1 MLRVAEHA
9 ERTDTGRQRKGNED
23 AYFARSPLFAVA
35 DGMGGAQAGEVASR
49 AAIDAIERGLPDGP
63 GSAEERL
70 AGLVLVANERIIEMA
85 RADRERAGMGT
96 TMTAA
101 YVTEG
106 DVAVAHVGDSRMYR
120 LRGDELQLLTEDHTL
135 VAELERQGKIT
146 QEEAGRH
153 PQRSIITR
161 ALGADH
167 DIEVDHHTW
176 PARDGDVYLICSDGL
191 MMFPEE
197 EIPEIVRS
205 APDLRTA
212 ARALVDA
219 ANAGGGRDNITV
231 VLFRIEEIG
240 GPALDQDTSVGM
252 KAVAPPP
259 EPEPEPEAQ
268 PEPEPAPRP
277 EPAAAA
283 KVEPRR
289 PRVRT
294 AAPAAKQKSPWRRR
308 LTAGVLIVALIIV
321 PIVIGISIAVRSVYF
336 VGTDNSGFVSVYQ
349 GLPYNLPAGIHL
361 YREQFVSS
369 VNAATLP
376 QTQRGKLLDHKL
388 RSEGDANDLVKQL
401 ELGQLQQ

>member
-49 AAIDAIERGLPDGP
+49 AAIEAIENGLPDGP

-70 AGLVLVANERIIEMA
+70 AGLVLDANERIIEMA

-106 DVAVAHVGDSRMYR
+106 DVAIAHVGDSRLYR
-120 LRGDELQLLTEDHTL
+120 LRGDELARLTEDHTL

-197 EIPEIVRS
+197 QIGEIVRS

-212 ARALVDA
+212 ARSLVDA

-240 GPALDQDTSVGM
+240 DAASAVSDQDTSVGM
-252 KAVAPPP
+252 AAVKPPP
-259 EPEPEPEAQ
+259 ADPPPPA
-268 PEPEPAPRP
+268 EPATVQARQPRAP
-277 EPAAAA
+277 TAQRAV
-283 KVEPRR
+283 KRR
-289 PRVRT
+289 
-294 AAPAAKQKSPWRRR
+294 SPWRRR
-308 LTAGVLIVALIIV
+308 VGAGVIVTLLIIV

-336 VGTDNSGFVSVYQ
+336 VGTDNRGFVSVYQ
-349 GLPYNLPAGIHL
+349 GLPYDLPAGIHL
-361 YREQFVSS
+361 YREQFVSGVS
-369 VNAATLP
+369 AAALP
-376 QTQRGKLLDHKL
+376 APRREKLLDHKL
-388 RSEGDANDLVKQL
+388 RSERDANDLVKQL
-401 ELGQLQQ
+401 ELGQLQR

>member
-49 AAIDAIERGLPDGP
+49 TAIETIENGLPDGP

-70 AGLVLVANERIIEMA
+70 AGLVLDANERIIELA

-106 DVAVAHVGDSRMYR
+106 DVAIAHVGDSRLYR
-120 LRGDELQLLTEDHTL
+120 LRGDELERLTEDHTL

-161 ALGADH
+161 ALGAEH
-167 DIEVDHHTW
+167 DIQVDHHTW

-197 EIPEIVRS
+197 RIGEIVRS

-212 ARALVDA
+212 ARELVDA
-219 ANAGGGRDNITV
+219 ANDGGGRDNITV
-231 VLFRIEEIG
+231 VLFRVEEVG
-240 GPALDQDTSVGM
+240 RAADQDTSVGM
-252 KAVAPPP
+252 AAVKPPP
-259 EPEPEPEAQ
+259 AEAPATKVVEARQ
-268 PEPEPAPRP
+268 PRPPAPRR
-277 EPAAAA
+277 AV
-283 KVEPRR
+283 KRR
-289 PRVRT
+289 SRACATAT
-294 AAPAAKQKSPWRRR
+294 AA
-308 LTAGVLIVALIIV
+308 
-321 PIVIGISIAVRSVYF
+321 
-336 VGTDNSGFVSVYQ
+336 
-349 GLPYNLPAGIHL
+349 
-361 YREQFVSS
+361 
-369 VNAATLP
+369 
-376 QTQRGKLLDHKL
+376 
-388 RSEGDANDLVKQL
+388 
-401 ELGQLQQ
+401 

>member
-49 AAIDAIERGLPDGP
+49 AAIEAIENGLPDGP

-70 AGLVLVANERIIEMA
+70 AGLVLDANERIIEMA
-85 RADRERAGMGT
+85 QGDREKAGMGT

-106 DVAVAHVGDSRMYR
+106 DVAIAHVGDSRLYR
-120 LRGDELQLLTEDHTL
+120 IRGGELERLTEDHTL

-161 ALGADH
+161 ALGAEH
-167 DIEVDHHTW
+167 DIQVDHHTW
-176 PARDGDVYLICSDGL
+176 PARDGDIYLICSDGL

-197 EIPEIVRS
+197 EIGEIVRS

-212 ARALVDA
+212 ARSLVDA

-231 VLFRIEEIG
+231 VLFRIEDVG
-240 GPALDQDTSVGM
+240 ARAVSDQDTSVGM
-252 KAVAPPP
+252 AAVQAPPP
-259 EPEPEPEAQ
+259 A
-268 PEPEPAPRP
+268 EPATIAPRQ
-277 EPAAAA
+277 
-283 KVEPRR
+283 PRTPTAQR
-289 PRVRT
+289 PVKRS
-294 AAPAAKQKSPWRRR
+294 SPWRRR
-308 LTAGVLIVALIIV
+308 VGAIVIVTLLIIV

-336 VGTDNSGFVSVYQ
+336 VGTDKTGFVAVYQ
-349 GLPYNLPAGIHL
+349 GLPYDLPAGIHL
-361 YREQFVSS
+361 YREQFVSGVS
-369 VNAATLP
+369 AATLTAP
-376 QTQRGKLLDHKL
+376 RRDKLLDHKL
-388 RSEGDANDLVKQL
+388 RSERDANDLVKQL
-401 ELGQLQQ
+401 ELGQLQR

>member
-35 DGMGGAQAGEVASR
+35 DGMGGAQAGEVASH
-49 AAIDAIERGLPDGP
+49 AAIEAIEHGLPDGP

-70 AGLVLVANERIIEMA
+70 AGLVLDANERIIEMA
-85 RADRERAGMGT
+85 QGDREKAGMGT

-106 DVAVAHVGDSRMYR
+106 DVAIAHVGDSRLYR
-120 LRGDELQLLTEDHTL
+120 LRGGELERLTQDHTL

-161 ALGADH
+161 ALGAEH

-176 PARDGDVYLICSDGL
+176 PARDGDIYLICSDGL

-197 EIPEIVRS
+197 EIGEIVRG

-212 ARALVDA
+212 ARSLVDA

-231 VLFRIEEIG
+231 VLFRIEDVG
-240 GPALDQDTSVGM
+240 GTGAARAVSDQDTSVGM
-252 KAVAPPP
+252 AAVKAPPP
-259 EPEPEPEAQ
+259 AEPESPAQ
-268 PEPEPAPRP
+268 PATIAPRQ
-277 EPAAAA
+277 
-283 KVEPRR
+283 PR
-289 PRVRT
+289 
-294 AAPAAKQKSPWRRR
+294 APAAQRPVKRSSPWRRR
-308 LTAGVLIVALIIV
+308 VGAGVIVTLLIVV
-321 PIVIGISIAVRSVYF
+321 PIVIGISIAVRSIYF
-336 VGTDNSGFVSVYQ
+336 VGTDKMGFVSVYQ
-349 GLPYNLPAGIHL
+349 GLPYDLPAGIHL
-361 YREQFVSS
+361 YREQFVSGVS
-369 VNAATLP
+369 AATLTAP
-376 QTQRGKLLDHKL
+376 RRDKLLDHKL
-388 RSEGDANDLVKQL
+388 RSERDANDLVKQL
-401 ELGQLQQ
+401 ELGQLQR

>member
-49 AAIDAIERGLPDGP
+49 AAIEAIENGLPDGP
-63 GSAEERL
+63 GSAEQRL
-70 AGLVLVANERIIEMA
+70 AGLVLDANERIIEMA
-85 RADRERAGMGT
+85 QGDREKAGMGT

-106 DVAVAHVGDSRMYR
+106 DVAIAHVGDSRLYR
-120 LRGDELQLLTEDHTL
+120 LRGGELERLTQDHTL

-161 ALGADH
+161 ALGAEH

-176 PARDGDVYLICSDGL
+176 PARDGDIYLICSDGL

-197 EIPEIVRS
+197 EIGEIVRG

-212 ARALVDA
+212 ARSLVDA

-231 VLFRIEEIG
+231 VLFRVEEISSHT
-240 GPALDQDTSVGM
+240 PSARAAVSDQDTSVGM
-252 KAVAPPP
+252 AAVKAPA
-259 EPEPEPEAQ
+259 EPESPA
-268 PEPEPAPRP
+268 EPATIAPRQ
-277 EPAAAA
+277 
-283 KVEPRR
+283 PR
-289 PRVRT
+289 
-294 AAPAAKQKSPWRRR
+294 APAAQRPVKRSSPWRRR
-308 LTAGVLIVALIIV
+308 VGAGVIVTLLIVV

-336 VGTDNSGFVSVYQ
+336 VGTDKMGFVSVYQ
-349 GLPYNLPAGIHL
+349 GLPYDLPAGIHL
-361 YREQFVSS
+361 YREQFVSGVS
-369 VNAATLP
+369 AATLTAP
-376 QTQRGKLLDHKL
+376 RRDKLLDHKL

-401 ELGQLQQ
+401 ELGQLQR

>member
-23 AYFARSPLFAVA
+23 AYFARAPLFAVA

-49 AAIDAIERGLPDGP
+49 AAVDAFENGLPDGP

-70 AGLVLVANERIIEMA
+70 AGLVLAANDRIIAMA

-101 YVTEG
+101 YVTED
-106 DVAVAHVGDSRMYR
+106 DVAIAHVGDSRMYR
-120 LRGDELQLLTEDHTL
+120 LRDGELERLTEDHTL

-161 ALGADH
+161 ALGAEH
-167 DIEVDHHTW
+167 DIEVDHHTFG
-176 PARDGDVYLICSDGL
+176 ARDGDVYLICSDGL

-197 EIPEIVRS
+197 RIGEIVNG

-212 ARALVDA
+212 ARELVDA

-231 VLFRIEEIG
+231 VLFRVEDVG
-240 GPALDQDTSVGM
+240 GPAIDQDTSVGM
-252 KAVAPPP
+252 KAVMPPPAPPAPP
-259 EPEPEPEAQ
+259 ERAEPS
-268 PEPEPAPRP
+268 R
-277 EPAAAA
+277 
-283 KVEPRR
+283 VEPRR
-289 PRVRT
+289 PRLPA
-294 AAPAAKQKSPWRRR
+294 AAPATKGKRRSPWRRR
-308 LTAGVLIVALIIV
+308 VTAGALVFLLIIV

-349 GLPYNLPAGIHL
+349 GLPYDLPAGIHL
-361 YREQFVSS
+361 YREQFVSGVS
-369 VNAATLP
+369 AASLTP
-376 QTQRGKLLDHKL
+376 ARRAKLLDHKL
-388 RSEGDANDLVKQL
+388 RSERDADDLVKQL
-401 ELGQLQQ
+401 ELGQLPR

>member
-49 AAIDAIERGLPDGP
+49 AAIEAIENGLPDGP

-70 AGLVLVANERIIEMA
+70 AGLVLDANERIIEMA

-106 DVAVAHVGDSRMYR
+106 DIAVAHVGDSRMYR
-120 LRGDELQLLTEDHTL
+120 LRGDELELLTEDHTL

-197 EIPEIVRS
+197 EIGAIVRS
-205 APDLRTA
+205 APDLRAA
-212 ARALVDA
+212 ARELVDA

-231 VLFRIEEIG
+231 VLFRVEDIG

-252 KAVAPPP
+252 KAVTPPP
-259 EPEPEPEAQ
+259 A
-268 PEPEPAPRP
+268 PAPTQ
-277 EPAAAA
+277 PATPA
-283 KVEPRR
+283 KVQPRQ
-289 PRVRT
+289 PRMPA
-294 AAPAAKQKSPWRRR
+294 AAPAAKRRSPWRRR
-308 LTAGVLIVALIIV
+308 VTAGVLVVLLIIV
-321 PIVIGISIAVRSVYF
+321 PIVIGVSIAVRSIYF

-376 QTQRGKLLDHKL
+376 QAQRGKLLDHKL
-388 RSEGDANDLVKQL
+388 RSQRDANDLVKQL

>member
-23 AYFARSPLFAVA
+23 AYFARAPLFAVA

-49 AAIDAIERGLPDGP
+49 AAVDAFENGLPDGP

-70 AGLVLVANERIIEMA
+70 AGLVLAANDRIIAMA

-101 YVTEG
+101 YVTED
-106 DVAVAHVGDSRMYR
+106 DVAIAHVGDSRMYR
-120 LRGDELQLLTEDHTL
+120 LRDGELERLTEDHTL

-161 ALGADH
+161 ALGAEH
-167 DIEVDHHTW
+167 DIEVDHHTFG
-176 PARDGDVYLICSDGL
+176 ARDGDVYLICSDGL

-197 EIPEIVRS
+197 RIGEIVNG

-212 ARALVDA
+212 ARELVDA

-231 VLFRIEEIG
+231 VLFRVEDVG
-240 GPALDQDTSVGM
+240 GPAIDQDTSVGM
-252 KAVAPPP
+252 KAVTPPPAPPAP
-259 EPEPEPEAQ
+259 PARAEPS
-268 PEPEPAPRP
+268 R
-277 EPAAAA
+277 
-283 KVEPRR
+283 VEPRR
-289 PRVRT
+289 PRLPA
-294 AAPAAKQKSPWRRR
+294 AAPATKGKRRSPWRRR
-308 LTAGVLIVALIIV
+308 VTAGALVFLLIIV

-349 GLPYNLPAGIHL
+349 GLPYDLPAGIHL
-361 YREQFVSS
+361 YREQFVSGVS
-369 VNAATLP
+369 AASLTP
-376 QTQRGKLLDHKL
+376 ARRAKLLDHKL
-388 RSEGDANDLVKQL
+388 RSERDADDLVKQL
-401 ELGQLQQ
+401 ELGQLPR

>member
-49 AAIDAIERGLPDGP
+49 AAIDAIEHGLPDGP

-176 PARDGDVYLICSDGL
+176 PARAGDVSLICSDGL

-197 EIPEIVRS
+197 EILEIVRS

-231 VLFRIEEIG
+231 VLFRVEEIG

-252 KAVAPPP
+252 KAVTPPP
-259 EPEPEPEAQ
+259 EPQ
-268 PEPEPAPRP
+268 PEPATPP
-277 EPAAAA
+277 EPA
-283 KVEPRR
+283 KVEPRQ
-289 PRVRT
+289 PRLRT
-294 AAPAAKQKSPWRRR
+294 AAPAAKQRSPWRRR
-308 LTAGVLIVALIIV
+308 VTAGVLIVALIVV
-321 PIVIGISIAVRSVYF
+321 PIVIGISIAVRSIYF

-388 RSEGDANDLVKQL
+388 RSERDANDLIKQL

>member
-9 ERTDTGRQRKGNED
+9 ERTDTGRHRKGNED
-23 AYFARSPLFAVA
+23 AYFARAPLFAVA

-49 AAIDAIERGLPDGP
+49 AAVDAFENGLPDGP

-70 AGLVLVANERIIEMA
+70 AGLVLEANDRIIEMA

-101 YVTEG
+101 YLTED
-106 DVAVAHVGDSRMYR
+106 DVAIAHVGDSRMYR
-120 LRGDELQLLTEDHTL
+120 LRGGELERLTEDHTL

-161 ALGADH
+161 ALGAEH
-167 DIEVDHHTW
+167 DIEVDHHTFG
-176 PARDGDVYLICSDGL
+176 ARDGDVYLICSDGL

-197 EIPEIVRS
+197 RIGEIVNG

-212 ARALVDA
+212 ARELVDA

-231 VLFRIEEIG
+231 VLFRVEDVG
-240 GPALDQDTSVGM
+240 GRAVDQDTSVGM
-252 KAVAPPP
+252 KAVTPPPAPPAPPP
-259 EPEPEPEAQ
+259 RTEPS
-268 PEPEPAPRP
+268 R
-277 EPAAAA
+277 
-283 KVEPRR
+283 VEPRR
-289 PRVRT
+289 PRLP
-294 AAPAAKQKSPWRRR
+294 AAPPPPATKGGRRSPWRRR
-308 LTAGVLIVALIIV
+308 VTAGALVFLLIIV

-349 GLPYNLPAGIHL
+349 GLPYDLPAGIHL
-361 YREQFVSS
+361 YREQFVSGVS
-369 VNAATLP
+369 AASLT
-376 QTQRGKLLDHKL
+376 RARRAKLLDHKL
-388 RSEGDANDLVKQL
+388 RSERDADDLVKQL
-401 ELGQLQQ
+401 ELGQLPR

>member
-49 AAIDAIERGLPDGP
+49 AAIEAIENGLPDGP

-70 AGLVLVANERIIEMA
+70 AGLVLEANERIIEMA
-85 RADRERAGMGT
+85 QGDREKAGMGT

-106 DVAVAHVGDSRMYR
+106 DVAIAHVGDSRLYR
-120 LRGDELQLLTEDHTL
+120 LRGGELERLTQDHTL

-161 ALGADH
+161 ALGAEH

-176 PARDGDVYLICSDGL
+176 PARDGDIYLICSDGL

-197 EIPEIVRS
+197 EIGEIVRG

-212 ARALVDA
+212 ARSLVDA

-231 VLFRIEEIG
+231 VLFRIEDVG
-240 GPALDQDTSVGM
+240 GAARAVSNQDTSVGM
-252 KAVAPPP
+252 TAVKAPPA
-259 EPEPEPEAQ
+259 AQ
-268 PEPEPAPRP
+268 PESPVEPATIAPRQ
-277 EPAAAA
+277 
-283 KVEPRR
+283 PR
-289 PRVRT
+289 
-294 AAPAAKQKSPWRRR
+294 APAARQPAKRSSPWRRR
-308 LTAGVLIVALIIV
+308 AGASAIVTLLIVV

-336 VGTDNSGFVSVYQ
+336 VGTDKMGFVSVYQ
-349 GLPYNLPAGIHL
+349 GLPYDLPAGIHL
-361 YREQFVSS
+361 YREQFVSGVS
-369 VNAATLP
+369 AATLTAP
-376 QTQRGKLLDHKL
+376 RRDKLLDHKL

-401 ELGQLQQ
+401 ELGQLQR

>member
-49 AAIDAIERGLPDGP
+49 AAIEAIENGLPDGP
-63 GSAEERL
+63 GSAEQRL
-70 AGLVLVANERIIEMA
+70 AGLVLDANERIIEMA
-85 RADRERAGMGT
+85 QGDREKAGMGT

-106 DVAVAHVGDSRMYR
+106 DVAIAHVGDSRLYR
-120 LRGDELQLLTEDHTL
+120 LRDGELERLTQDHTL

-161 ALGADH
+161 ALGAEH

-176 PARDGDVYLICSDGL
+176 PARDGDIYLICSDGL

-197 EIPEIVRS
+197 EIGEIVRG

-212 ARALVDA
+212 ARSLVDA

-231 VLFRIEEIG
+231 VLFRIEEISSHA
-240 GPALDQDTSVGM
+240 PSARAAVSDQDTSVGM
-252 KAVAPPP
+252 AAVKAPA
-259 EPEPEPEAQ
+259 EPEA
-268 PEPEPAPRP
+268 PAEPATIAPRQ
-277 EPAAAA
+277 
-283 KVEPRR
+283 PR
-289 PRVRT
+289 
-294 AAPAAKQKSPWRRR
+294 APAAQRPVKRSSPWRRR
-308 LTAGVLIVALIIV
+308 VGAGAIVTLLIVV

-336 VGTDNSGFVSVYQ
+336 VGTDKMGFVSVYQ
-349 GLPYNLPAGIHL
+349 GLPYDLPAGIHL
-361 YREQFVSS
+361 YREQFVSGVS
-369 VNAATLP
+369 AATLTAP
-376 QTQRGKLLDHKL
+376 RRDKLLDHKL

-401 ELGQLQQ
+401 ELGQLQR

>member
-49 AAIDAIERGLPDGP
+49 AAIESIENGLPDGP

-70 AGLVLVANERIIEMA
+70 AGLVLEANERIIEMA

-101 YVTEG
+101 YLTED
-106 DVAVAHVGDSRMYR
+106 DVAIAHVGDSRLYR
-120 LRGDELQLLTEDHTL
+120 LREGRLERLTEDHTL

-161 ALGADH
+161 ALGAEH

-176 PARDGDVYLICSDGL
+176 PARAGDVYLICSDGL
-191 MMFPEE
+191 MMFPEDQ
-197 EIPEIVRS
+197 IGEIVNA

-212 ARALVDA
+212 ARELVDA

-231 VLFRIEEIG
+231 VLFRVEEVG
-240 GPALDQDTSVGM
+240 STARAVADQDTSVGM
-252 KAVAPPP
+252 AAAQAPAQVAPR
-259 EPEPEPEAQ
+259 Q
-268 PEPEPAPRP
+268 PRPPAPVR
-277 EPAAAA
+277 AA
-283 KVEPRR
+283 RR
-289 PRVRT
+289 R
-294 AAPAAKQKSPWRRR
+294 SPWRRR
-308 LTAGVLIVALIIV
+308 ITATVIVALLIVV
-321 PIVIGISIAVRSVYF
+321 PIVIGISIAIRSVYF
-336 VGTDNSGFVSVYQ
+336 VGTDNQGFVAVYQ
-349 GLPYNLPAGIHL
+349 GLPYDLPAGIHL
-361 YREQFVSS
+361 YREEFVSAIS
-369 VNAATLP
+369 AAALEP
-376 QTQRGKLLDHKL
+376 VRRDKLLDHKL
-388 RSEGDANDLVKQL
+388 RSQRDADDLVKQL
-401 ELGQLQQ
+401 ELGQLQR

>member
-35 DGMGGAQAGEVASR
+35 DGMGGAQAGEVASH
-49 AAIDAIERGLPDGP
+49 AAIEAIEHGLPDGP

-70 AGLVLVANERIIEMA
+70 AGLVLEANERIIEMA

-120 LRGDELQLLTEDHTL
+120 LRDGELRMLTEDHTL

-161 ALGADH
+161 ALGAEH

-191 MMFPEE
+191 MMFPEA
-197 EIPEIVRS
+197 EIGEIVTS

-212 ARALVDA
+212 ARALIDA

-231 VLFRIEEIG
+231 VLFRIEEVG

-252 KAVAPPP
+252 KAVTPPP
-259 EPEPEPEAQ
+259 ADP
-268 PEPEPAPRP
+268 PADP
-277 EPAAAA
+277 PAAAA
-283 KVEPRR
+283 PAAAAAPGKVEPRQ
-289 PRVRT
+289 PRMR
-294 AAPAAKQKSPWRRR
+294 APAPAAKPRGPWRRR
-308 LTAGVLIVALIIV
+308 ITAGVLVVLLIIV
-321 PIVIGISIAVRSVYF
+321 PIIIGISIAVRSVYF

-369 VNAATLP
+369 ISAATLP
-376 QTQRGKLLDHKL
+376 QAQRSKLLDHKL
-388 RSEGDANDLVKQL
+388 RSQRDANDLVKQL
-401 ELGQLQQ
+401 ELGQLEQ

>member
-49 AAIDAIERGLPDGP
+49 AAIDAIEHGLPDGP

-191 MMFPEE
+191 MMFPEA
-197 EIPEIVRS
+197 EIGEIVTS

-212 ARALVDA
+212 ARALIDA

-231 VLFRIEEIG
+231 VLFRIEEVG

-252 KAVAPPP
+252 KAVTPPP
-259 EPEPEPEAQ
+259 
-268 PEPEPAPRP
+268 PADPP
-277 EPAAAA
+277 ADPPAAAA
-283 KVEPRR
+283 PAAAAAPGKVEPRQ
-289 PRVRT
+289 PRMR
-294 AAPAAKQKSPWRRR
+294 APAPAAKPRGPWRRR
-308 LTAGVLIVALIIV
+308 ITAGVLVVLLIIV
-321 PIVIGISIAVRSVYF
+321 PIIIGISIAVRSVYF

-369 VNAATLP
+369 ISAATLP
-376 QTQRGKLLDHKL
+376 QAQRSKLLDHKL
-388 RSEGDANDLVKQL
+388 RSQRDANDLVKQL
-401 ELGQLQQ
+401 ELGQLEQ

>member
-49 AAIDAIERGLPDGP
+49 AAMEAIENGLPDGP

-70 AGLVLVANERIIEMA
+70 AGLVLEANDRIIEMA
-85 RADRERAGMGT
+85 QADRGRAGMGT

-106 DVAVAHVGDSRMYR
+106 DIAIAHVGDSRLYR
-120 LRGDELQLLTEDHTL
+120 LRDGRLERLTEDHTL

-161 ALGADH
+161 ALGAER
-167 DIEVDHHTW
+167 DIEVDHHSW

-197 EIPEIVRS
+197 EIGQIVRS
-205 APDLRTA
+205 AADLRGA

-231 VLFRIEEIG
+231 VLFRVEEVG
-240 GPALDQDTSVGM
+240 GGERAVADQATSVGM
-252 KAVAPPP
+252 AAVTPAPAPAA
-259 EPEPEPEAQ
+259 EPTVEPRAPR
-268 PEPEPAPRP
+268 PPAPRP
-277 EPAAAA
+277 AA
-283 KVEPRR
+283 KRR
-289 PRVRT
+289 
-294 AAPAAKQKSPWRRR
+294 SPWRRR
-308 LTAGVLIVALIIV
+308 VTAGVLVTLLIIV

-336 VGTDNSGFVSVYQ
+336 VGTDDSGFVSVYQ
-349 GLPYNLPAGIHL
+349 GLPYDLPAGIHL
-361 YREQFVSS
+361 YREQFVSGVS
-369 VNAATLP
+369 AATLP
-376 QTQRGKLLDHKL
+376 APRREKLLDHKL
-388 RSEGDANDLVKQL
+388 RSERDANDLVKQL
-401 ELGQLQQ
+401 ELGQLSR